1 MLYRNGDI
9 PEYER
14 ELGDIVGALRDTW
27 EVFVEQELLNNVVT
41 RHQRGVQTQRLSKL
55 TDLTD
60 QDIASVDLGMT
71 VTSRHM
77 TGHAS
82 PGTDGSAPQG
92 PDWLIGEVNA
102 FTTFRD
108 AVLARRR

>member
-9 PEYER
+9 PAYEK
-14 ELGDIVGALRDTW
+14 ELRDIVGSLRDTW
-27 EVFVEQELLNNVVT
+27 EVFVEQELLNKVVT
-41 RHQRGVQTQRLSKL
+41 RHQRVVQTQRLAKL
-55 TDLTD
+55 TDLTK

-71 VTSRHM
+71 VTSRYM
-77 TGHAS
+77 TGHAA

-92 PDWLIGEVNA
+92 PDWLIAEVNT

>member
-9 PEYER
+9 TAYEK
-14 ELGDIVGALRDTW
+14 ELRDIVGSLRDTW
-27 EVFVEQELLNNVVT
+27 EVFVEQELLNNVVA
-41 RHQRGVQTQRLSKL
+41 RHQRSVQTQRLSKL
-55 TDLTD
+55 TDLTNE
-60 QDIASVDLGMT
+60 DIASVDLGMA
-71 VTSRHM
+71 VASRYM
-77 TGHAS
+77 TGHAA

-92 PDWLIGEVNA
+92 PDWLIAEVNA